1 MRCTTTTQVLITQ
14 KCKLVTGDVGE
25 AFRLPLVLITQKCKL
40 FESKMNEVFVLELP
54 LQVEKYQAD
63 ILNKR
68 FEQLRQLYNYVQ
80 GKLLRQYRYFE
91 QIKEYQAC
99 NSIRE
104 KKDFF
109 RNHPFHING
118 VLDKSGELLDITF
131 DEYGILGFVEKII
144 HKSVGA
150 NTTYADLGFNT
161 LILDYLSASIW
172 RAWDKKLYDIKSKR
186 VSFKKYG
193 ELDSFSTRKKL
204 VRGKH
209 YFSGI
214 ELYLDTMELAI
225 KMNGKVGKESK
236 FITLKMLH
244 NPKHAEYEMWA
255 LKGGVDSVKVVKVVR
270 RLVRCQY
277 KYYVQLT
284 IEGEKPQKGRTLGKG
299 NVGIDLGPT
308 TVAVSGEHVV
318 SIDKLASKCDNIQEE
333 ITRLSRKIDRSRR
346 ANNPQNF
353 NEDGT
358 IKRGIKL
365 VWNDSKRYKELRQEL
380 AELRRKQAAIR
391 KQQHIDRANALLK
404 EGDTFIVEN
413 NQISGWT
420 TRGKE
425 TKVNEKTGK
434 IQKKKRFGKS
444 VANHAPS
451 MFVSILENKVK
462 SLGGEVV
469 KVDTKN
475 AASQYDFTD
484 GSFTKHEL
492 KERNVTLSNGDIHQ
506 RDMLAAF
513 NLQHLKYDEA
523 EVKQYDT
530 EAMTADYERFCQLE
544 QEEIQRYKN
553 KEKKDD
559 RGTIGAEKL

>member
-1 MRCTTTTQVLITQ
+1 
-14 KCKLVTGDVGE
+14 
-25 AFRLPLVLITQKCKL
+25 
-40 FESKMNEVFVLELP
+40 MNEVFVLEMP

-68 FEQLRQLYNYVQ
+68 YEQLRQLYNYVQ

-91 QIKEYQAC
+91 QMKEYQAC
-99 NSIRE
+99 KTFKE
-104 KKDFF
+104 KRDFLKS
-109 RNHPFHING
+109 HPFQINETLKG
-118 VLDKSGELLDITF
+118 NKTPIQVSF
-131 DEYGILGFVEKII
+131 DEYSIKGFVEKLVQ
-144 HKSVGA
+144 KPVGP
-150 NTTYADLGFNT
+150 NMTYGDLGFSTN
-161 LILDYLSASIW
+161 ILDHLSACIW
-172 RAWDKKLYDIKSKR
+172 AAWDKKLYDFKAKR
-186 VSFKKYG
+186 ISFKKYG
-193 ELDSFSTRKKL
+193 ELDSFSSRRK
-204 VRGKH
+204 VVGGKV
-209 YFSGI
+209 YFSGM
-214 ELYLDTMELAI
+214 ELHLDTMELAI
-225 KMNGKVGKESK
+225 KMNGKVGKEAK

-244 NPKHAEYEMWA
+244 NPKHADYEMWA
-255 LKGGVDSVKVVKVVR
+255 LKGGADSVKVVKVVR
-270 RLVRCQY
+270 RLVRSQY

-308 TVAVSGEHVV
+308 TVAISGKNVV

-353 NEDGT
+353 NEDCT

-365 VWNDSKRYKELRQEL
+365 VWNDSKRYKELRREL

-391 KQQHIDRANALLK
+391 KLQHIERANALLK

-420 TRGKE
+420 ARAKE

-492 KERNVTLSNGDIHQ
+492 KERNVTLSNGDTHQ

-513 NLQHLKYDEA
+513 NLQHLKYDEK
-523 EVKQYDT
+523 ETKQYDT
-530 EAMTADYERFCQLE
+530 EAMAADYKRFCQLE

-553 KEKKDD
+553 KVKKDD

>member
-1 MRCTTTTQVLITQ
+1 
-14 KCKLVTGDVGE
+14 
-25 AFRLPLVLITQKCKL
+25 
-40 FESKMNEVFVLELP
+40 MNEVFVLELP
-54 LQVEKYQAD
+54 LLVEKYQAD

-68 FEQLRQLYNYVQ
+68 YEQLRQLYNYVQ
-80 GKLLRQYRYFE
+80 GKLLKQYRYFE
-91 QIKEYQAC
+91 QMKEYQAC
-99 NSIRE
+99 KTTKE
-104 KKDFF
+104 KRDFF
-109 RNHPFHING
+109 KNHPFQINEKQ
-118 VLDKSGELLDITF
+118 KSSEIPFNVSF
-131 DEYGILGFVEKII
+131 DEYSLKGYIEKLVQ
-144 HKSVGA
+144 KPVGS
-150 NTTYADLGFNT
+150 NMTYADLGFTTN
-161 LILDYLSASIW
+161 ILDYLGASVW
-172 RAWDKKLYDIKSKR
+172 AAWEKMLYDFKAKR
-186 VSFKKYG
+186 ISFKKYG
-193 ELDSFSTRKKL
+193 ELDSFSSRRK
-204 VRGKH
+204 VVGGKV
-209 YFSGI
+209 YFSGM
-214 ELYLDTMELAI
+214 ELHFDTMELAI
-225 KMNGKVGKESK
+225 KMNGKQGKNAE

-244 NPKHAEYEMWA
+244 NPKHADYEMWA

-270 RLVRCQY
+270 RLVRSQY

-284 IEGEKPQKGRTLGKG
+284 VEGEKPQKGRTLGKG

-308 TVAVSGEHVV
+308 TVAVSGEHIV

-365 VWNDSKRYKELRQEL
+365 VWNDSKRYKELRREL

-420 TRGKE
+420 TRAKE
-425 TKVNEKTGK
+425 TKVSEKTGK

-484 GSFTKHEL
+484 NSFTKHEL
-492 KERNVTLSNGDIHQ
+492 KERNVTLSNGDTHQ

-513 NLQHLKYDEA
+513 NLQHLKYNEA
-523 EVKQYDT
+523 ETKQYDT
-530 EAMTADYERFCQLE
+530 EAMAADYERFCQLE

>member
-1 MRCTTTTQVLITQ
+1 M
-14 KCKLVTGDVGE
+14 K
-25 AFRLPLVLITQKCKL
+25 
-40 FESKMNEVFVLELP
+40 EVFVLELP

-68 FEQLRQLYNYVQ
+68 YEQLRQLYNYVQ

-91 QIKEYQAC
+91 QMKEFQECKTFKAKRGFIKA
-99 NSIRE
+99 
-104 KKDFF
+104 
-109 RNHPFHING
+109 HPFQITG
-118 VLDKSGELLDITF
+118 VLGRNKELLDIYF
-131 DEYGILGFVEKII
+131 DEYGIMGLVTKLGQKPIGSG
-144 HKSVGA
+144 KTYTDVGISSTILA
-150 NTTYADLGFNT
+150 N
-161 LILDYLSASIW
+161 LSDNIW
-172 RAWDKKLYDIKSKR
+172 SSWNKKLYDYHADRI
-186 VSFKKYG
+186 SFKKFGGLNTFGSGKIVQKKDNEVKEYFPG
-193 ELDSFSTRKKL
+193 MVLHLERMEIDIKTNGSLGKKATFLTLPILYNLKHVDYEVKALAGGST
-204 VRGKH
+204 
-209 YFSGI
+209 S
-214 ELYLDTMELAI
+214 I
-225 KMNGKVGKESK
+225 KV
-236 FITLKMLH
+236 ITI
-244 NPKHAEYEMWA
+244 
-255 LKGGVDSVKVVKVVR
+255 VR
-270 RLVRCQY
+270 RLVRGQY
-277 KYYVQLT
+277 KFYVQLT

-308 TVAVSGEHVV
+308 TIAVSGESIA

-333 ITRLSRKIDRSRR
+333 ITRLGRKIDRSRR
-346 ANNPQNF
+346 ANNPQNY

-365 VWNDSKRYKELRQEL
+365 VWNDSKRYKALRREM
-380 AELRRKQAAIR
+380 AELQRRQAAIR

-420 TRGKE
+420 RKAKE

-444 VANHAPS
+444 VANHAPA
-451 MFVSILENKVK
+451 MFVTILENKVK

-469 KVDTKN
+469 KVDTQN
-475 AASQYDFTD
+475 AASQYDFTNN
-484 GSFTKHEL
+484 SFEKHEL
-492 KERNVTLSNGDIHQ
+492 KERSVTLSNGDTHQ

-513 NLQHLKYDEA
+513 NLQHLKYDGE
-523 EVKQYDT
+523 EKKQYDV
-530 EAMTADYERFCQLE
+530 EAMKEHYDRFCELE

>member
-1 MRCTTTTQVLITQ
+1 MT
-14 KCKLVTGDVGE
+14 
-25 AFRLPLVLITQKCKL
+25 
-40 FESKMNEVFVLELP
+40 EVFVLELP
-54 LQVEKYQAD
+54 LQIEKYQAD
-63 ILNKR
+63 LLNKR
-68 FEQLRQLYNYVQ
+68 YEQLRQLYNYVQ

-91 QIKEYQAC
+91 QMKEYQAC
-99 NSIRE
+99 KTIKE
-104 KKDFF
+104 KRDFF
-109 RNHPFHING
+109 KSHPFQINETLKG
-118 VLDKSGELLDITF
+118 NKTLFTVSFE
-131 DEYGILGFVEKII
+131 EYSIKGFVEKLAQ
-144 HKSVGA
+144 KPVGA
-150 NTTYADLGFNT
+150 NMTYADLGFT
-161 LILDYLSASIW
+161 TYILDHLGASIW
-172 RAWDKKLYDIKSKR
+172 AAWDKKLYDFKAKR
-186 VSFKKYG
+186 ISFKKYG
-193 ELDSFSTRKKL
+193 ELDSFSSRRKV
-204 VRGKH
+204 VRGIV
-209 YFSGI
+209 YFSGM
-214 ELYLDTMELAI
+214 ELHLDTMELAI
-225 KMNGKVGKESK
+225 KMNGKVGKEAK
-236 FITLKMLH
+236 FITLKILH

-270 RLVRCQY
+270 RLVRSQY

-308 TVAVSGEHVV
+308 TVAVSGMNIV
-318 SIDKLASKCDNIQEE
+318 SIDKLASKCDNIQPK
-333 ITRLSRKIDRSRR
+333 ITRLSRKLDRSRR
-346 ANNPQNF
+346 ANNPDNY

-358 IKRGIKL
+358 IKRGVKL
-365 VWNDSKRYKELRQEL
+365 VWKKEKDLKRYSKLKREL

-391 KQQHIDRANALLK
+391 KQQHIDRANELLK

-420 TRGKE
+420 TRAKE

-475 AASQYDFTD
+475 AASQYDFTNN
-484 GSFTKHEL
+484 SFTKHEL
-492 KERNVTLSNGDIHQ
+492 KERNVTLSNGDTHQ

-513 NLQHLKYDEA
+513 NLQHLKLDEA
-523 EVKQYDT
+523 KTKQYDT
-530 EAMTADYERFCQLE
+530 EAMAADYVRFCQLE
-544 QEEIQRYKN
+544 QKEIQRYKN

>member
-1 MRCTTTTQVLITQ
+1 M
-14 KCKLVTGDVGE
+14 
-25 AFRLPLVLITQKCKL
+25 
-40 FESKMNEVFVLELP
+40 ELP
-54 LQVEKYQAD
+54 LLVEKYQAD

-68 FEQLRQLYNYVQ
+68 YEQLRQLYNYIQ
-80 GKLLRQYRYFE
+80 GKLHRQYRYFE
-91 QIKEYQAC
+91 QTKEFQAC
-99 NSIRE
+99 KTFKE

-109 RNHPFHING
+109 RSHPFHINDILG
-118 VLDKSGELLDITF
+118 SNKGLLDITF
-131 DEYGILGFVEKII
+131 DEYGINGFVEKLVQ
-144 HKSVGA
+144 KSVGPGK
-150 NTTYADLGFNT
+150 NYADLGFTTN
-161 LILDYLSASIW
+161 ILDHLSASIW
-172 RAWDKKLYDIKSKR
+172 RAWDRMLYDYQAKHI
-186 VSFKKYG
+186 SFKKYG
-193 ELDSFSTRKKL
+193 ELDSFSSRRKV
-204 VRGKH
+204 VRGKV
-209 YFSGI
+209 YFSGM
-214 ELYLDTMELAI
+214 ELHLDTMELSI
-225 KMNGKVGKESK
+225 KMNGKVGKEAK
-236 FITLKMLH
+236 FITLKILH

-270 RLVRCQY
+270 RLVRSQY

-308 TVAVSGEHVV
+308 TVAVSGMNIV
-318 SIDKLASKCDNIQEE
+318 SIDKLASKCDNIQPK
-333 ITRLSRKIDRSRR
+333 ITRLSRKLDRSRR
-346 ANNPQNF
+346 ANNPDNY

-358 IKRGIKL
+358 IKRGVKL
-365 VWNDSKRYKELRQEL
+365 VWKKEKDLKRYSKLKREL

-391 KQQHIDRANALLK
+391 KQQHIDRANELLK

-420 TRGKE
+420 TRAKE

-475 AASQYDFTD
+475 AASQYDFTNN
-484 GSFTKHEL
+484 SFTKHEL
-492 KERNVTLSNGDIHQ
+492 KERNVTLSNGDTHQ

-513 NLQHLKYDEA
+513 NLQHLKLDEA
-523 EVKQYDT
+523 KTKQYDT
-530 EAMTADYERFCQLE
+530 EAMNADYDRFCQLE
-544 QEEIQRYKN
+544 QEEIMRYKN

-559 RGTIGAEKL
+559 RGTIGASNL

>member
-1 MRCTTTTQVLITQ
+1 
-14 KCKLVTGDVGE
+14 
-25 AFRLPLVLITQKCKL
+25 
-40 FESKMNEVFVLELP
+40 MNEVFVLELP
-54 LQVEKYQAD
+54 LLVEKYQAD
-63 ILNKR
+63 VLNKR
-68 FEQLRQLYNYVQ
+68 YEQLRQLYNYVQ

-91 QIKEYQAC
+91 QMKEYQAC
-99 NSIRE
+99 KTIKE
-104 KKDFF
+104 KRDFF
-109 RNHPFHING
+109 KNHPFQINEKQ
-118 VLDKSGELLDITF
+118 KSSEIPFNVSF
-131 DEYGILGFVEKII
+131 DEYSIKGFVEKLVQ
-144 HKSVGA
+144 KPVGS
-150 NTTYADLGFNT
+150 NMTYADLGFTTN
-161 LILDYLSASIW
+161 ILDYLGASVW
-172 RAWDKKLYDIKSKR
+172 AAWEKMLYDFKAKR
-186 VSFKKYG
+186 ISFKKYG
-193 ELDSFSTRKKL
+193 ELDSFSSRRK
-204 VRGKH
+204 VVGGKV
-209 YFSGI
+209 YFSGM
-214 ELYLDTMELAI
+214 ELHFDTMELAI
-225 KMNGKVGKESK
+225 KMNGKQGKNAE

-244 NPKHAEYEMWA
+244 NPKHADYEMWA

-270 RLVRCQY
+270 RLVRSQY

-284 IEGEKPQKGRTLGKG
+284 VEGEKPQKGRTLGKG

-308 TVAVSGEHVV
+308 TVAVSGEHIV

-365 VWNDSKRYKELRQEL
+365 VWNDSKRYKELRREL

-420 TRGKE
+420 TRAKE
-425 TKVNEKTGK
+425 TKVSEKTGK

-484 GSFTKHEL
+484 NSFTKHEL
-492 KERNVTLSNGDIHQ
+492 KERNVTLSNGDTHQ

-513 NLQHLKYDEA
+513 NLQHLKYNEA
-523 EVKQYDT
+523 ETKQYDT
-530 EAMTADYERFCQLE
+530 EAMAADYERFCQLE